1 MSATITAFTTTVIM
15 MTVIIISS
23 VIRILGRSNAIKWL
37 LWSEGL
43 AVTEIRRGGILTLL
57 PQKYLHILGYIQ
69 TFLARKNY

>member
-1 MSATITAFTTTVIM
+1 MSAAITAFIIIVII
-15 MTVIIISS
+15 MTVIIIS